1 MTDDARRTFFELIRA
16 IGEGGRTM
24 ELWDRIKDLHLSVF
38 KMHKEQ
44 DTGVIT
50 AENMTDE
57 EKNIV
62 RSAFFGEFLSL
73 TSATSCFKMSKPR
86 ALLSGMMVFRLEVVP
101 VLLSVVTPAVH
112 EKVYRQRSL
121 PFLAMREELFR
132 RKLGGTTYYSK
143 CPESSRDDSHAPHKF
158 PWWKED
164 FKTESTDYGFCT
176 TDVVTNYFID

>member
-57 EKNIV
+57 EKN
-62 RSAFFGEFLSL
+62 
-73 TSATSCFKMSKPR
+73 
-86 ALLSGMMVFRLEVVP
+86 
-101 VLLSVVTPAVH
+101 
-112 EKVYRQRSL
+112 VYRQRSL

-143 CPESSRDDSHAPHKF
+143 CPESMADAPPPLPLAILHFTMHFIAGFRRDSCGNEHIYWRIHGVSKRV
-158 PWWKED
+158 
-164 FKTESTDYGFCT
+164 G
-176 TDVVTNYFID
+176 V